1 MQKIALIGGKI
12 FDGEKF
18 AETNLLVQ
26 DGKIVAMG
34 EIERHNAIEIDCKG
48 CIISSGLVDIHTHLL
63 EMGNMDFGF
72 PADMATIPFG
82 VMYAV
87 DVCAVRSNEEILK
100 KLCVETK
107 VFIPVDIIG
116 ETLDYERIE
125 KRISLY
131 GDRAIGIK
139 VFFDKS
145 QYPSI
150 TANHLRLAC
159 AVAREKGLLVM
170 VHSTGSPIPM
180 AEIVEIL
187 SPGDI
192 LSHVYHGGE
201 YTVEENDYKAYKLA
215 KEKGI
220 VLDVGMAG
228 GVHTDF
234 EVLRKAIECGYIPDT
249 ISTDITKAS
258 AYMRGGIYGLPM
270 CMSIMKAF
278 GMHEEKVFQ
287 AVTKNAATAV
297 GQEGWFDF
305 KVGSGATMSVM
316 KYDSVEIDMID
327 RAGNRIS
334 IQQGYTCK
342 LTIKNGQIIYRKEI

>member
-12 FDGEKF
+12 FDGENF
-18 AETNLLVQ
+18 MEADLLVQ

-34 EIERHNAIEIDCKG
+34 EIERRNAIEIDCTG

-87 DVCAVRSNEEILK
+87 DVCAVHSNEEILR

-107 VFIPVDIIG
+107 VFIPVDIMG
-116 ETLDYERIE
+116 RTLDYERIE
-125 KRISLY
+125 KRIALY
-131 GDRAIGIK
+131 GDRAIGVK
-139 VFFDKS
+139 VFFDKN

-150 TANHLRLAC
+150 TADHLRLAC

-187 SPGDI
+187 SSGDI

-215 KEKGI
+215 KEKGV
-220 VLDVGMAG
+220 VLDAGMAG

-234 EVLRKAIECGYIPDT
+234 KVLEKALKNGYIPDT
-249 ISTDITKAS
+249 ISSDITKAS
-258 AYMRGGIYGLPM
+258 AYIRGGVYGLPM
-270 CMSIMKAF
+270 CMSIMKSF
-278 GMHEEKVFQ
+278 GMEEEKVFQ
-287 AVTKNAATAV
+287 AVTKNAAKAV
-297 GQEGWFDF
+297 GQDIWYGL
-305 KVGSGATMSVM
+305 KVGNQATMSVM
-316 KYDSVEIDMID
+316 KYDYEPINMMD
-327 RAGNRIS
+327 RAGNCIS